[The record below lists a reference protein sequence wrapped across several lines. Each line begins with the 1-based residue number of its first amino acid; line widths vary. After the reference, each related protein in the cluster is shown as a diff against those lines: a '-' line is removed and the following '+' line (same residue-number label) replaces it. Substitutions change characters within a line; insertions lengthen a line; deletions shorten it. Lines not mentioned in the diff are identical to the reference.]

1 MKLKNWQK
9 RYKHEKQLIVQ
20 ASSTNG
26 SDEWQT
32 FPIGMQYNFI
42 YTPGQVIGDHSNLVM
57 CAIVADTDKR
67 RRPTGVNRVQIIANL
82 NKNNIRN
89 TLLPPDVYFRSL
101 SSYKFVISPE
111 GNGIDCHRH
120 YEALIAG
127 CIPIIERNPLIEEK
141 YKGCPILFTTDYSEI
156 TEEYLS
162 KKWDEM
168 IDGDY
173 DFSRLFLNYY
183 SIPDQEK
190 IKTCGNFWVKRM
202 CNREWYFI

>member
-9 RYKHEKQLIVQ
+9 RYKPEKQLIVQ

-26 SDEWQT
+26 RDEWQT
-32 FPIGMQYNFI
+32 FPIGMQYNFVH
-42 YTPGQVIGDHSNLVM
+42 TPGQVMGDHSNLVL

-67 RRPTGVNRVQIIANL
+67 RRPTGVNRAQIIANL
-82 NKNNIRN
+82 NKNNIQN
-89 TLLPPDVYFRSL
+89 TLLPPDTYFKTL
-101 SSYKFVISPE
+101 SSYKFIISPE

-141 YKGCPILFTTDYSEI
+141 YKGCPILYTTDYSEI
-156 TEEYLS
+156 NEEYLS
-162 KKWDEM
+162 KKWTEM
-168 IDGDY
+168 IECDY

-190 IKTCGNFWVKRM
+190 IKSCGNFWVRRM
-202 CNREWYFI
+202 CNREWYL